1 MKILTADF
9 IKSVADVK
17 QIPKEP
23 YPHIAIVGRSNVG
36 KSSLINFMVNRKKL
50 AQVSSTPGKTALLN
64 FFLINNLF
72 YLVDFPGYG
81 YARRSQSERERW
93 AKLIESYLDKVE
105 ALRAVILLIDVRRGF
120 DEQDRDFI
128 AWLQLHKHVV
138 LVVYTKC
145 DKLAFGERKR
155 QLDAFNRELER
166 QGVQPGIATS
176 VVAHM
181 GKDEFWKALNGVL
194 RP

>member
-1 MKILTADF
+1 MKILSADF

-50 AQVSSTPGKTALLN
+50 AMVSSTPGKTALLN
-64 FFLINNLF
+64 FYLINDTF

-81 YARRSQSERERW
+81 YARRSLSERERW
-93 AKLIESYLDKVE
+93 GALIESYLEKVE
-105 ALRAVILLIDVRRGF
+105 ALRAVILLIDLRRGF
-120 DEQDRDFI
+120 DDEDRDFI
-128 AWLQLHKHVV
+128 SWLQLHKHAVI
-138 LVVYTKC
+138 VVYTKC

-155 QLDAFNRELER
+155 QLESFNKELL
-166 QGVQPGIATS
+166 QLGAAAGIATS
-176 VVAHM
+176 VVQHL
-181 GKDEFWKALNGVL
+181 GRDEFWKALNGVL
-194 RP
+194 R